1 MLWHQYEHAV
11 CDNHAKVTKGIY
23 HAHEA
28 LVVVVGDGEV
38 GLDEVVELWIVEEG
52 ICFTIPIKLGFNDEL
67 SGMCSGAML
76 HHGVDEVGGDCS
88 K

>member
-1 MLWHQYEHAV
+1 M
-11 CDNHAKVTKGIY
+11 
-23 HAHEA
+23 
-28 LVVVVGDGEV
+28 
-38 GLDEVVELWIVEEG
+38 EEG